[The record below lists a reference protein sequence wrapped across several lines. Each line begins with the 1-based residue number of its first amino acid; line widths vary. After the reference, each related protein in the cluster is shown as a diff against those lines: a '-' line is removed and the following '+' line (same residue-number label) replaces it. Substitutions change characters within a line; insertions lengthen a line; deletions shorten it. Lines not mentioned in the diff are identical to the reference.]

1 MSDVSKTESV
11 NETVSTEP
19 SKTKPKR
26 KFNWTPARRAAF
38 EKCIAARK
46 KGLLSKP
53 SSSSCCN
60 DKEVCKEEK
69 EKRKTKKRKVYVSSS
84 ESESDSESD
93 SESSIDMDKI
103 RKSKLKHVIKKQIQ
117 KSFPSYSEETPKQYY
132 QSTPAR
138 YYYI

>member
-1 MSDVSKTESV
+1 MRQKTESV
-11 NETVSTEP
+11 NETVSTEQ

-38 EKCIAARK
+38 DKCIAARK
-46 KGLLSKP
+46 KGLLSKT
-53 SSSSCCN
+53 SSSSCN

-69 EKRKTKKRKVYVSSS
+69 VKRKTKKRKVYISSS

-117 KSFPSYSEETPKQYY
+117 KSLPDYSEETPKQYY